1 MGCICKTNN
10 FCIVPLKESNKN
22 ITIDKNNYYQNL
34 DSKIIYNGPN
44 EMKKKIFEYSMNN
57 NNSLDRNIN
66 ESPKTLDNKSL
77 KESNKDS
84 KISKSFNIELYP
96 MNDTSFIDIN
106 NTIKKNYSFKTN
118 LLVRIPNKSTPKN
131 SIHGK
136 KIITSILKLRNVA
149 FESKLNA
156 FDSLNSINQNII
168 FSILPDFNE
177 QMFEIWIEKNEQI
190 FFQFKENLKW
200 GIKQKGLVE
209 YNGYKNVIFNNNNL
223 CCLLIRVGYEKK
235 YNVIYDKTPYFS
247 KFEGPLFLKM
257 NISKNEVIENN
268 YILDG
273 ELECEIFNVKKFSKC
288 QILKKLDFPCSDI
301 DINCFE
307 ILNLINIFKRTPNK
321 FIKLFY
327 PNENFDIQNLK
338 GSNNLINNEVLKKIS
353 DEENIL
359 NKYENNKEYYNNL
372 VKKIK
377 SYSNGVQINGLKLI
391 YFQISIDT
399 NESIII
405 IKKLIEENK
414 YYFIFDNEF
423 KYIGISIKEFKK
435 EYNFDNIKCYF
446 LLSNL
451 LI

>member
-1 MGCICKTNN
+1 
-10 FCIVPLKESNKN
+10 
-22 ITIDKNNYYQNL
+22 
-34 DSKIIYNGPN
+34 
-44 EMKKKIFEYSMNN
+44 
-57 NNSLDRNIN
+57 
-66 ESPKTLDNKSL
+66 
-77 KESNKDS
+77 
-84 KISKSFNIELYP
+84 
-96 MNDTSFIDIN
+96 
-106 NTIKKNYSFKTN
+106 
-118 LLVRIPNKSTPKN
+118 
-131 SIHGK
+131 
-136 KIITSILKLRNVA
+136 
-149 FESKLNA
+149 
-156 FDSLNSINQNII
+156 
-168 FSILPDFNE
+168 
-177 QMFEIWIEKNEQI
+177 MFEIWIEKNEQI

-200 GIKQKGLVE
+200 GIKQKGLVD
-209 YNGYKNVIFNNNNL
+209 YNGYKNEKFQNNNL
-223 CCLLIRVGYEKK
+223 CCLLMRVGYENK

-257 NISKNEVIENN
+257 NISKSEVIEKN
-268 YILDG
+268 YFLDG

-327 PNENFDIQNLK
+327 PNENFDIQNIK
-338 GSNNLINNEVLKKIS
+338 ESNNLIKNEVLQIIS
-353 DEENIL
+353 DEENTSF
-359 NKYENNKEYYNNL
+359 KYDNNKEYYNNL

>member
-1 MGCICKTNN
+1 MGCICNRNN
-10 FCIVPLKESNKN
+10 FCIKPLKNLNKN
-22 ITIDKNNYYQNL
+22 RTIDNPQYYPNL
-34 DSKIIYNGPN
+34 DSKIIYNGSKQ
-44 EMKKKIFEYSMNN
+44 MKKKLSEYSII
-57 NNSLDRNIN
+57 NNSNNENYKNEWQKTLNNKIIN
-66 ESPKTLDNKSL
+66 EENR
-77 KESNKDS
+77 DS
-84 KISKSFNIELYP
+84 KISKSFNIELLP
-96 MNDTSFIDIN
+96 MNETSFNSGIDKS
-106 NTIKKNYSFKTN
+106 IKKNQSFKTN
-118 LLVRIPNKSTPKN
+118 LIIRLPNKSPKN
-131 SIHGK
+131 LTHEK
-136 KIITSILKLRNVA
+136 KIITSIQKLRNVA
-149 FESKLNA
+149 FDSKQNG

-168 FSILPDFNE
+168 FSISPNFNDE
-177 QMFEIWIEKNEQI
+177 MFEIWIEKNEQI

-200 GIKQKGLVE
+200 GIKQKGLVD
-209 YNGYKNVIFNNNNL
+209 YNGYKNEKFQNNNL
-223 CCLLIRVGYEKK
+223 CCLLMRVGYENK

-257 NISKNEVIENN
+257 NISKSEVIEKN
-268 YILDG
+268 YFLDG

-327 PNENFDIQNLK
+327 PNENFDIQNIK
-338 GSNNLINNEVLKKIS
+338 ESNNLIKNEVLQIIS
-353 DEENIL
+353 DEENTSF
-359 NKYENNKEYYNNL
+359 KYDNNKEYYNNL
-372 VKKIK
+372 VKKIIN
-377 SYSNGVQINGLKLI
+377 YSNGVQINDRKLL
-391 YFQISIDT
+391 YFQISIDS

-423 KYIGISIKEFKK
+423 KYIGISIKEFEKG
-435 EYNFDNIKCYF
+435 YNFDNIKCYF